1 MKSRWSQVL
10 AGVFA
15 AVFIACLAHIM
26 YLDSDYADRLPRSPD
41 AVAKRVRP
49 MTIHGGAHVFA
60 SDDEV
65 ERFEKAERRLFVS
78 GFAAMIVV
86 GWHNT
91 RRRSTKE

>member
-1 MKSRWSQVL
+1 MFVAVL
-10 AGVFA
+10 
-15 AVFIACLAHIM
+15 IACLAHIM
-26 YLDSDYADRLPRSPD
+26 YLDNDYADRLPRSPD
-41 AVAKRVRP
+41 AASKRVRP

-65 ERFEKAERRLFVS
+65 ERFKKAERRLLVS
-78 GFAAMIVV
+78 GFATVIVL